1 MCSGYSG
8 ISCRDDDHTENKKEL
23 FQPQSAN
30 SALQADV
37 WSSPSWSH
45 LTQFKRKQ
53 PNLKA
58 LPAHAGPISA
68 TGSKSTLGSW
78 TVLALI

>member
-23 FQPQSAN
+23 FQPQSTN

-45 LTQFKRKQ
+45 LTQYKRKQ
-53 PNLKA
+53 PSLKDI
-58 LPAHAGPISA
+58 PAHAGAHFSYWVQINA
-68 TGSKSTLGSW
+68 R
-78 TVLALI
+78 

>member
-1 MCSGYSG
+1 MCVVATYSG

-45 LTQFKRKQ
+45 LTHFKWKY
-53 PNLKA
+53 PSLKDIQ
-58 LPAHAGPISA
+58 AHAGAHFSHWVQISPR
-68 TGSKSTLGSW
+68 
-78 TVLALI
+78 

>member
-1 MCSGYSG
+1 MCVVATVAYRVEMMSVCSGYSG

-37 WSSPSWSH
+37 
-45 LTQFKRKQ
+45 
-53 PNLKA
+53 
-58 LPAHAGPISA
+58 
-68 TGSKSTLGSW
+68 
-78 TVLALI
+78 